1 MNNNWTTNVQVNGL
15 SANLMLRFFAAR
27 NSRGVSYFLVN
38 FKITNTNCKLT
49 MRKRVPLVDNS
60 EHENELELLF
70 TGIFK
75 TYEYRLYALALK
87 LTKSDLYAKDI
98 IQEVFLKLWEHRSSI
113 HSIENI
119 EAWLCR
125 LTENKVIDFLR
136 KAAAD
141 GRLKETLW
149 NKLPNPEIEHTVE
162 VKEYDHIIQKAI
174 DQLPPQ
180 RKLIYYL
187 NREEGLNYQQIA
199 NELHISRH
207 TFKNQLSN
215 ALQSIRRFLTQGTR
229 FLGLFF

>member
-1 MNNNWTTNVQVNGL
+1 MGKELQPTN
-15 SANLMLRFFAAR
+15 MHH
-27 NSRGVSYFLVN
+27 VS
-38 FKITNTNCKLT
+38 
-49 MRKRVPLVDNS
+49 
-60 EHENELELLF
+60 ELEMLF
-70 TGIFK
+70 ASIFK
-75 TYEYRLYALALK
+75 THEYRLYTLALK
-87 LTKSDLYAKDI
+87 LTKSDLFAKDI
-98 IQEVFLKLWEHRSSI
+98 IQEVFLKLWEHRASLGAI
-113 HSIENI
+113 DNI
-119 EAWLCR
+119 EAWLYR

-149 NKLPNPEIEHTVE
+149 NKMPDNRQAEPEIE

-207 TFKNQLSN
+207 TVKNQLSN
-215 ALQSIRRFLTQGTR
+215 ALQSIRRKIFPAK
-229 FLGLFF
+229 

>member
-1 MNNNWTTNVQVNGL
+1 
-15 SANLMLRFFAAR
+15 
-27 NSRGVSYFLVN
+27 
-38 FKITNTNCKLT
+38 
-49 MRKRVPLVDNS
+49 MRKPLPRTNPS
-60 EHENELELLF
+60 HENDLELLF
-70 TGIFK
+70 AGIFK
-75 TYEYRLYALALK
+75 TYEYRLYTLAVR

-98 IQEVFLKLWEHRSSI
+98 IQEVFLKLWEHRESLRSI
-113 HSIENI
+113 NNI
-119 EAWLCR
+119 EAWLYR

-149 NKLPNPEIEHTVE
+149 NKLPNNQQSEPAVEI
-162 VKEYDHIIQKAI
+162 KEYDHIIQNAI

-207 TFKNQLSN
+207 TVKNQLST
-215 ALQSIRRFLTQGTR
+215 ALQSIRRFITQG
-229 FLGLFF
+229 LHIFF

>member
-1 MNNNWTTNVQVNGL
+1 MH
-15 SANLMLRFFAAR
+15 
-27 NSRGVSYFLVN
+27 
-38 FKITNTNCKLT
+38 
-49 MRKRVPLVDNS
+49 KRVPPVNIS
-60 EHENELELLF
+60 EHELECLF
-70 TGIFK
+70 AGIFK
-75 TYEYRLYALALK
+75 TYEFRLYTLALR

-98 IQEVFLKLWEHRSSI
+98 IQEVFLKLWEHRASI

-119 EAWLCR
+119 EAWLYR

-149 NKLPNPEIEHTVE
+149 NKLPNHAIIEHEME

-207 TFKNQLSN
+207 TVKNQLST
-215 ALQSIRRFLTQGTR
+215 ALQSIRRFLTQGMR
-229 FLGLFF
+229 LFIFFI